1 MIKIM
6 ELKDYFDFNE
16 EEKEKFVQLFNTISE
31 EDHYYTKSN
40 ISRYNILREQLTIN
54 SILQTI
60 MDTVN
65 NKNDNVKVNP
75 FNRVE
80 IGTVVD
86 NIEDLNKELLEKGID
101 TDGLDLSRLTLDE
114 VRMILYNSVGIK
126 TKSLADLYDYE
137 MNECNRITNFNYAD
151 LIVQGINPDSVLHPE
166 EKSFI
171 DKDFLVKYG
180 LLDKYILEGQIF
192 GTEILSKKQKIK

>member
-65 NKNDNVKVNP
+65 NKNDNIKVNP

-101 TDGLDLSRLTLDE
+101 PDGLDLSRLTLDE

>member
-6 ELKDYFDFNE
+6 KLKDYFDFNE

>member
-1 MIKIM
+1 M

>member
-65 NKNDNVKVNP
+65 NKNDNIKVNP

-101 TDGLDLSRLTLDE
+101 TDGLDLS
-114 VRMILYNSVGIK
+114 RMILYNSVGIK